1 MVKLQEIEEPL
12 GNDARRE
19 VDESQFNACLAE
31 FLAATR
37 SLETLIE
44 VENDLLRNGR
54 RAGLGAHQD
63 RKEVLTAELR
73 TLFPKLLEMPQM
85 LQGPN
90 NAKYDLLIDRIKGVQ
105 RLLGDNRLLLN
116 AAKVATFKRIEA
128 AVEVRRQQIE
138 SGRRYG
144 DAGEIEEG
152 PARVDAILMRSRKV

>member
-1 MVKLQEIEEPL
+1 MMKQQEIEDVP
-12 GNDARRE
+12 GDDASQS
-19 VDESQFNACLAE
+19 VDENRFNACLAE

-37 SLETLIE
+37 SLATLIE
-44 VENDLLRNGR
+44 VENDLLRNGK
-54 RAGLGAHQD
+54 RAGLGTHED
-63 RKEVLTAELR
+63 RKEMLTAELR

-105 RLLGDNRLLLN
+105 RLLNDNRMLLN

-144 DAGEIEEG
+144 DAGEVEEG
-152 PARVDAILMRSRKV
+152 PAGVDMTLMRSRKV